1 MRFFIYLI
9 PILSRI
15 PLAFI
20 NFKNK
25 MIIIIIC
32 IFILG
37 NYTMYQKK
45 PLMLLFCPTFVSP
58 FVMGKTIETTN
69 KNILPEIVVYGD
81 NNKSLSSVKTL
92 SSDEISKTPTSNGNI
107 TDYLRSNPH
116 IRYENSDQNG
126 FQRGEIKPENIS
138 INGADPNQTAYFVDN
153 VNINNELTA
162 DSDIFDGSMQ
172 VVPGISHTQAYFFDA
187 TMLSK
192 VEVQDSNISASLG
205 GFMGGAVI
213 AKTKQYSGTDS
224 IKLKYRTTNS
234 SWAKMEAGDSVQK
247 ILKLVRPDDVGV
259 AELQPKYNKQTFNIL
274 AEKRLND
281 NLGMVFGYS
290 RRTSSIEQN
299 RLIGFDKNANN
310 KAQLDKQN
318 HQRLSDNLLLNF
330 NWTPQE
336 KERIE
341 FGLRYSNYKE
351 LKYFKENINNNVSDY
366 HQALGATLAWVHS
379 FNSGVWTNTLAYDRF
394 QDKRKSSS
402 NSVETTS
409 VSDENWESLYNFEK
423 GGYGNSQLIQDNLH
437 FSTEY
442 VMDPFYLAST
452 EHSISIGGI
461 YQATKY
467 QFYRPQDVHSK
478 VVQVILGANGSNPT
492 EMILLDSTTSKGRVK
507 TSYQNIAIYAEDLIK
522 WRKFE
527 FRPGIRIER
536 DDYLKNNNI
545 APRFV
550 ARYHPWDN
558 TGFTLGLNRYY
569 GRSFAS
575 LKLANGILKLNNDST
590 RQHQNFS
597 SLKTPYAD
605 ELSLSF
611 DQNMGN
617 LALKLGYIHRDNKN
631 RIILKRE
638 SIPGKRKTSY
648 INGRPF
654 GVDIYTFQ
662 LNNIEPWKLGK
673 TYWTTSLGFDWL
685 NTKRADGEEFDLNKL
700 VSLDGKLMTYREM
713 LRQVNSSTE
722 DWIARLGIDM
732 TIPDYDITWSN
743 KVYMKAPIRHYDP
756 INENNDDD
764 NAPPRYRSY
773 HYGRHTQWDSSI
785 RWQPTIRGKHSV
797 YMQVDILNVLNK
809 TRKNKVATISTSD
822 EYGVYTPGREFWLEV
837 GYQF

>member
-1 MRFFIYLI
+1 
-9 PILSRI
+9 
-15 PLAFI
+15 
-20 NFKNK
+20 
-25 MIIIIIC
+25 
-32 IFILG
+32 
-37 NYTMYQKK
+37 MYQKK
-45 PLMLLFCPTFVSP
+45 PLMLLLCSTFASP
-58 FVMGKTIETTN
+58 FIMGQTAETTNNQQPTTNNQQPTTNNQQPTTN

-153 VNINNELTA
+153 VNINNDLA
-162 DSDIFDGSMQ
+162 IDSSIFDGAMQ

-247 ILKLVRPDDVGV
+247 ILKQVRPDNSGT

-281 NLGMVFGYS
+281 NLGMVLGYS

-299 RLIGFDKNANN
+299 RLIGFDQNANN

-318 HQRLSDNLLLNF
+318 HQRLSDNILLNL

-351 LKYFKENINNNVSDY
+351 LKYFEENINNNVSDY
-366 HQALGATLAWVHS
+366 HQALGTTLAWVHS
-379 FNSGVWTNTLAYDRF
+379 FDSGVWTNTLAYDRF
-394 QDKRKSSS
+394 KDKRKSSS
-402 NSVETTS
+402 NNIETTS
-409 VSDENWESLYNFEK
+409 VSNEDYEPLYNFEK
-423 GGYGNSQLIQDNLH
+423 GGYGNSRLTQDNLH

-467 QFYRPQDVHSK
+467 QFYRPQDVHQK
-478 VVQVILGANGSNPT
+478 VTLIMLDKDGNPIETPLSN
-492 EMILLDSTTSKGRVK
+492 STTSKGRVK
-507 TSYQNIAIYAEDLIK
+507 TTYQNIAIYAEDLIK
-522 WRKFE
+522 WNKFE
-527 FRPGIRIER
+527 LRPGIRIER

-550 ARYHPWDN
+550 ARYHPWDE

-597 SLKTPYAD
+597 SLKSPYAD

-617 LALKLGYIHRDNKN
+617 FALKLGYIHRDNKN

-638 SIPGKRKTSY
+638 SIPGERKTSY

-713 LRQVNSSTE
+713 LRQVNSNTE

-743 KVYMKAPIRHYDP
+743 KVYMKAPIRRYDL
-756 INENNDDD
+756 INNDNDDD
-764 NAPPRYRSY
+764 TPRYRSY

-797 YMQVDILNVLNK
+797 YLQVDILNVLNK
-809 TRKNKVATISTSD
+809 TRKNKVTTISTSD

>member
-1 MRFFIYLI
+1 
-9 PILSRI
+9 
-15 PLAFI
+15 
-20 NFKNK
+20 
-25 MIIIIIC
+25 
-32 IFILG
+32 
-37 NYTMYQKK
+37 MYQKK
-45 PLMLLFCPTFVSP
+45 PLMLLFCSTFVSP

-153 VNINNELTA
+153 VNINNDLA
-162 DSDIFDGSMQ
+162 IDSSIFDGAMQ

-299 RLIGFDKNANN
+299 RLIGFDKDANN

-366 HQALGATLAWVHS
+366 HQALGSTLAWVHS

-409 VSDENWESLYNFEK
+409 VLNENYDSLYNFEK
-423 GGYGNSQLIQDNLH
+423 GGYGNSHLTQNNLH

-478 VVQVILGANGSNPT
+478 VVQVILGANGSKPT
-492 EMILLDSTTSKGRVK
+492 ELSDSTTSKGRVK

-527 FRPGIRIER
+527 LRPGIRIER

-558 TGFTLGLNRYY
+558 TGFTVGLNRYY

-597 SLKTPYAD
+597 SLKSPYAD

-617 LALKLGYIHRDNKN
+617 FALKLGYIHRDNKN
-631 RIILKRE
+631 RIMLKKERAK
-638 SIPGKRKTSY
+638 SFY
-648 INGRPF
+648 INGHNF

-685 NTKRADGEEFDLNKL
+685 NTKRADVSNEFNPNEP
-700 VSLDGKLMTYREM
+700 VYLDGKLMTRSQM
-713 LRQVNSSTE
+713 LQQVNSSTE

-732 TIPDYDITWSN
+732 TIPDYNITWSN
-743 KVYMKAPIRHYDP
+743 KVYMKAPIRSYELDG
-756 INENNDDD
+756 D
-764 NAPPRYRSY
+764 NGDGISRFRSY

-809 TRKNKVATISTSD
+809 TRKNKVTTISTSD

>member
-1 MRFFIYLI
+1 
-9 PILSRI
+9 
-15 PLAFI
+15 
-20 NFKNK
+20 
-25 MIIIIIC
+25 
-32 IFILG
+32 
-37 NYTMYQKK
+37 MYQKK
-45 PLMLLFCPTFVSP
+45 PLMLLFCSTFVSP
-58 FVMGKTIETTN
+58 FVMGKTVETTNNQQPTTNNQQPTTNNQQPTTN

-153 VNINNELTA
+153 VNINNDLA
-162 DSDIFDGSMQ
+162 IDNSIFDGAMQ

-247 ILKLVRPDDVGV
+247 ILKQVRPDDSGA

-281 NLGMVFGYS
+281 NLGMVLGYS

-299 RLIGFDKNANN
+299 RLIGFDKDASN

-351 LKYFKENINNNVSDY
+351 LKYFKENIGNNVSDY

-379 FNSGVWTNTLAYDRF
+379 FDSGVWTNTLAYDRF

-402 NSVETTS
+402 NNVETTS
-409 VSDENWESLYNFEK
+409 VSDEDYEPLYNFEK
-423 GGYGNSQLIQDNLH
+423 GGYGNSRLTQDNLH

-467 QFYRPQDVHSK
+467 QFYRPQDVHQK
-478 VVQVILGANGSNPT
+478 VTLIMLNKNGKPITETLLSN
-492 EMILLDSTTSKGRVK
+492 STTSKGRVK
-507 TSYQNIAIYAEDLIK
+507 TSYQNIGIYAEDLIK

-575 LKLANGILKLNNDST
+575 LKLANRILKINDDST

-597 SLKTPYAD
+597 SLKSPYAD

-611 DQNMGN
+611 DQNMSN

-638 SIPGKRKTSY
+638 TVNRMKKSSY

-685 NTKRADGEEFDLNKL
+685 NTKRADVSNEFDPNEL
-700 VSLDGKLMTYREM
+700 VYLDGKLMTRSQM
-713 LRQVNSSTE
+713 LQQVNSSTE

-743 KVYMKAPIRHYDP
+743 KVYMKAPIRSYEELDGD
-756 INENNDDD
+756 NNDDT
-764 NAPPRYRSY
+764 PRYRSY

-797 YMQVDILNVLNK
+797 YLQVDILNVLNK
-809 TRKNKVATISTSD
+809 TRKNKVTTISTSD

>member
-1 MRFFIYLI
+1 
-9 PILSRI
+9 
-15 PLAFI
+15 
-20 NFKNK
+20 
-25 MIIIIIC
+25 MIIILIC

-45 PLMLLFCPTFVSP
+45 PLMLLFCSIFVSP

-153 VNINNELTA
+153 VNINNDLA
-162 DSDIFDGSMQ
+162 IDNSIFDGAMQ

-299 RLIGFDKNANN
+299 RLIGFDKDANN

-409 VSDENWESLYNFEK
+409 VLDENYDPLYNFEK
-423 GGYGNSQLIQDNLH
+423 GGYGNSHLTQDNLH

-467 QFYRPQDVHSK
+467 QFYRPQDVHQK
-478 VVQVILGANGSNPT
+478 VTLIMLDKDGNPIETPLSN
-492 EMILLDSTTSKGRVK
+492 STTSKGRVK
-507 TSYQNIAIYAEDLIK
+507 TTYQNIAIYAEDLIK

-527 FRPGIRIER
+527 LRPGIRIER

-550 ARYHPWDN
+550 ARYRPWDD

-597 SLKTPYAD
+597 SLKSPYAD

-631 RIILKRE
+631 RIILKRGE
-638 SIPGKRKTSY
+638 IVGRIKKSSY

-713 LRQVNSSTE
+713 LRQVNSNTE

-732 TIPDYDITWSN
+732 TIPDYNITWSN
-743 KVYMKAPIRHYDP
+743 KVYMKAPIRRYDP

-797 YMQVDILNVLNK
+797 YLQVDILNVLNK
-809 TRKNKVATISTSD
+809 TRKNKVTTISTSD

>member
-1 MRFFIYLI
+1 
-9 PILSRI
+9 
-15 PLAFI
+15 
-20 NFKNK
+20 
-25 MIIIIIC
+25 
-32 IFILG
+32 
-37 NYTMYQKK
+37 MYQKK
-45 PLMLLFCPTFVSP
+45 PLMLLFCSTFVSP
-58 FVMGKTIETTN
+58 FIMGQTAETTTNNQQPTTN

-153 VNINNELTA
+153 VNINNDLA
-162 DSDIFDGSMQ
+162 IDSSIFDGAMQ

-247 ILKLVRPDDVGV
+247 ILKQVRPDDSGA

-341 FGLRYSNYKE
+341 LGLRYSNYKE
-351 LKYFKENINNNVSDY
+351 LKYFKENIGNNVSDY
-366 HQALGATLAWVHS
+366 HQALGSTLAWVHS
-379 FNSGVWTNTLAYDRF
+379 FDSGVWTNTLAYDRF
-394 QDKRKSSS
+394 KDKRKSSS
-402 NSVETTS
+402 NNVETTS
-409 VSDENWESLYNFEK
+409 VSNQDGEPLYNFEK
-423 GGYGNSQLIQDNLH
+423 GGYGNSRLTQDNLH

-478 VVQVILGANGSNPT
+478 IILSTLKNDGTIDPFSLS
-492 EMILLDSTTSKGRVK
+492 ESTTSKGRVK
-507 TSYQNIAIYAEDLIK
+507 TSYQNIGIYAEDLIK

-550 ARYHPWDN
+550 ARYHPWDD

-575 LKLANGILKLNNDST
+575 LKLANRILKINDDST

-597 SLKTPYAD
+597 SLKSPYAD

-631 RIILKRE
+631 RIILKRGE
-638 SIPGKRKTSY
+638 TVRGIKKSSY

-685 NTKRADGEEFDLNKL
+685 NTKRADVSNEFNPNEP
-700 VSLDGKLMTYREM
+700 VYLDGKLMTRSQM
-713 LRQVNSSTE
+713 LQQVNSNTE

-743 KVYMKAPIRHYDP
+743 KVYMKAPIRSYEELDSD
-756 INENNDDD
+756 NNNDDIS
-764 NAPPRYRSY
+764 RFRSY

-797 YMQVDILNVLNK
+797 YLQVDILNVLNK
-809 TRKNKVATISTSD
+809 TRKNKVTTISTND
-822 EYGVYTPGREFWLEV
+822 EYGVYTPGREFWLEI

>member
-1 MRFFIYLI
+1 
-9 PILSRI
+9 
-15 PLAFI
+15 
-20 NFKNK
+20 
-25 MIIIIIC
+25 
-32 IFILG
+32 
-37 NYTMYQKK
+37 MYQKK
-45 PLMLLFCPTFVSP
+45 PLMLLLCSTFASP
-58 FVMGKTIETTN
+58 FIMGQTAETTNNQQPTTNNQQPTTNNQQPTTNNQQPTTN

-153 VNINNELTA
+153 VNINNDLA
-162 DSDIFDGSMQ
+162 IDNSIFDGAMQ

-205 GFMGGAVI
+205 GVMGGAVI

-247 ILKLVRPDDVGV
+247 ILKQVRPDDSGA

-299 RLIGFDKNANN
+299 RLIGYKTATTE
-310 KAQLDKQN
+310 AQLDKQN

-341 FGLRYSNYKE
+341 LGLRYSNYKE
-351 LKYFKENINNNVSDY
+351 LKYFKENIGNNVSDY
-366 HQALGATLAWVHS
+366 HQALGTTLAWVHS
-379 FNSGVWTNTLAYDRF
+379 FDSGVWTNTLAYDRF
-394 QDKRKSSS
+394 KDKRKSSS
-402 NSVETTS
+402 NNVETTS
-409 VSDENWESLYNFEK
+409 VSDDDGELLYNFEK
-423 GGYGNSQLIQDNLH
+423 GGYGNSRLTQDNLH

-442 VMDPFYLAST
+442 VMEPFNLGST
-452 EHSISIGGI
+452 EHSISIGSI

-467 QFYRPQDVHSK
+467 QFYRPQDVHQK
-478 VVQVILGANGSNPT
+478 VTLIIGNLRT
-492 EMILLDSTTSKGRVK
+492 ETNSTTSKGRVK
-507 TSYQNIAIYAEDLIK
+507 TTYQNIVAYAEDLIK
-522 WRKFE
+522 WNKFE
-527 FRPGIRIER
+527 LRPGIRIER

-550 ARYHPWDN
+550 ARYHPWDD

-575 LKLANGILKLNNDST
+575 LKLANRILKINDDST

-631 RIILKRE
+631 RIILKRDTVN
-638 SIPGKRKTSY
+638 SMNKSSY

-713 LRQVNSSTE
+713 LRQVNSNTE

-743 KVYMKAPIRHYDP
+743 KVYMKAPIRSYEELDSD
-756 INENNDDD
+756 NNNDDIS
-764 NAPPRYRSY
+764 RFRSY

-797 YMQVDILNVLNK
+797 YLQVDILNVLNK
-809 TRKNKVATISTSD
+809 TRKNKVTTISTND
-822 EYGVYTPGREFWLEV
+822 EYGVYTPGREFWLEI

>member
-1 MRFFIYLI
+1 
-9 PILSRI
+9 
-15 PLAFI
+15 
-20 NFKNK
+20 
-25 MIIIIIC
+25 
-32 IFILG
+32 
-37 NYTMYQKK
+37 MYQKK
-45 PLMLLFCPTFVSP
+45 PLMLLFCSTFVSP
-58 FVMGKTIETTN
+58 FIMGQTVETTNNQQPTTN

-162 DSDIFDGSMQ
+162 DSDVFDGSMQ

-187 TMLSK
+187 SMLSK

-247 ILKLVRPDDVGV
+247 ILKQVRPDNSGTT
-259 AELQPKYNKQTFNIL
+259 ELQPKYNKQTFNIL

-318 HQRLSDNLLLNF
+318 HQRLSDNILLNL

-351 LKYFKENINNNVSDY
+351 IKYFRENIDNNVSDY
-366 HQALGATLAWVHS
+366 HQALGSTLAWVHS

-409 VSDENWESLYNFEK
+409 VSDEDYNSLYNFEK
-423 GGYGNSQLIQDNLH
+423 GGYGNSHLTQDNLH

-478 VVQVILGANGSNPT
+478 IILSTLKNDGTIDPLPLP
-492 EMILLDSTTSKGRVK
+492 ESTTSKGRVK

-536 DDYLKNNNI
+536 DDYLKNNNL

-550 ARYHPWDN
+550 ARYHPWDD

-575 LKLANGILKLNNDST
+575 LKLANGILKLNNDPT

-597 SLKTPYAD
+597 SLKSPYAD

-617 LALKLGYIHRDNKN
+617 FALKLGYIHRDNKN

-638 SIPGKRKTSY
+638 RIQDKRKTSY

-713 LRQVNSSTE
+713 LRQVNSNAE

-743 KVYMKAPIRHYDP
+743 KVYMKAPIRRYDL
-756 INENNDDD
+756 INSDNDDT
-764 NAPPRYRSY
+764 PRYRSY

-797 YMQVDILNVLNK
+797 YLQVDILNVLNK
-809 TRKNKVATISTSD
+809 TRKNKVTTISTSD

>member
-1 MRFFIYLI
+1 
-9 PILSRI
+9 
-15 PLAFI
+15 
-20 NFKNK
+20 
-25 MIIIIIC
+25 MIIILIC

-45 PLMLLFCPTFVSP
+45 PLMLLFCSTFVSP

-153 VNINNELTA
+153 VNINNDLA
-162 DSDIFDGSMQ
+162 IDSSIFDGAMQ

-299 RLIGFDKNANN
+299 RLIGFDKDANN

-366 HQALGATLAWVHS
+366 HQALGSTLAWVHS

-409 VSDENWESLYNFEK
+409 VLNEDYDSLYNFEK
-423 GGYGNSQLIQDNLH
+423 GGYGNSHLTQDNLH

-478 VVQVILGANGSNPT
+478 VVQVILGANGSKPT
-492 EMILLDSTTSKGRVK
+492 ELSDSTTSKGRVK

-527 FRPGIRIER
+527 LRPGIRIER

-558 TGFTLGLNRYY
+558 TGFTVGLNRYY

-597 SLKTPYAD
+597 SLKSPYAD

-617 LALKLGYIHRDNKN
+617 FALKLGYIHRDNKN
-631 RIILKRE
+631 RIMLKKERAK
-638 SIPGKRKTSY
+638 SFY
-648 INGRPF
+648 INGHNF

-685 NTKRADGEEFDLNKL
+685 NTKRADVSNEFNPNEP
-700 VSLDGKLMTYREM
+700 VYLDGKLMTRSQM
-713 LRQVNSSTE
+713 LQQVNSSTE

-732 TIPDYDITWSN
+732 TIPDYNITWSN
-743 KVYMKAPIRHYDP
+743 KVYMKAPIRSYEELDG
-756 INENNDDD
+756 D
-764 NAPPRYRSY
+764 NGDGISRFRSY

-809 TRKNKVATISTSD
+809 TRKNKVTTISIND

>member
-1 MRFFIYLI
+1 
-9 PILSRI
+9 
-15 PLAFI
+15 
-20 NFKNK
+20 
-25 MIIIIIC
+25 
-32 IFILG
+32 
-37 NYTMYQKK
+37 MYQKK
-45 PLMLLFCPTFVSP
+45 PLMLLFCSTFVSP

-153 VNINNELTA
+153 VNINNDLA
-162 DSDIFDGSMQ
+162 IDSSIFDGAMQ

-247 ILKLVRPDDVGV
+247 ILKQVRPDNSGT

-281 NLGMVFGYS
+281 NLGMVLGYS

-366 HQALGATLAWVHS
+366 HQALGSTLAWVHS

-409 VSDENWESLYNFEK
+409 VSDEDYEPLYNFEK

-478 VVQVILGANGSNPT
+478 IILSTLKSDGSMEEPPT
-492 EMILLDSTTSKGRVK
+492 STESTTSKGRVK

-522 WRKFE
+522 WNKFE
-527 FRPGIRIER
+527 LRPGIRIER

-597 SLKTPYAD
+597 SLKSPYAD

-638 SIPGKRKTSY
+638 SITGKRKTSY

-713 LRQVNSSTE
+713 LRQVNSNTE

-743 KVYMKAPIRHYDP
+743 KVYMKAPIRSYEELDSD
-756 INENNDDD
+756 NN
-764 NAPPRYRSY
+764 NGISRFRSY

-797 YMQVDILNVLNK
+797 YLQVDILNVLNK
-809 TRKNKVATISTSD
+809 TRKNKVTTISTSD

>member
-1 MRFFIYLI
+1 
-9 PILSRI
+9 
-15 PLAFI
+15 
-20 NFKNK
+20 
-25 MIIIIIC
+25 
-32 IFILG
+32 
-37 NYTMYQKK
+37 MYQKK
-45 PLMLLFCPTFVSP
+45 PLMLLFCSTFANP
-58 FVMGKTIETTN
+58 FVMGQTVETTNNQQPTTN

-153 VNINNELTA
+153 VNINNDLA
-162 DSDIFDGSMQ
+162 IDNSIFDGAMQ

-247 ILKLVRPDDVGV
+247 ILKQVRPDDSGA

-299 RLIGFDKNANN
+299 RLIGFDEKSNN

-318 HQRLSDNLLLNF
+318 HQRLSDNLLLNL

-341 FGLRYSNYKE
+341 LGLRYSNYKE
-351 LKYFKENINNNVSDY
+351 LKYFKENIGNNVSDY
-366 HQALGATLAWVHS
+366 HQALGTTLAWVHS
-379 FNSGVWTNTLAYDRF
+379 FDSGVWTNTLAYDRF
-394 QDKRKSSS
+394 KDKRKSSS
-402 NSVETTS
+402 NNVETTS
-409 VSDENWESLYNFEK
+409 VSDEDGELLYNFEK
-423 GGYGNSQLIQDNLH
+423 GGYGNSRLTQDNLH

-442 VMDPFYLAST
+442 VMEPFNLGST
-452 EHSISIGGI
+452 EHSISIGSI

-467 QFYRPQDVHSK
+467 QFYRPQDVHQK
-478 VVQVILGANGSNPT
+478 VTLIIGNLRT
-492 EMILLDSTTSKGRVK
+492 ETNSTTSKGRVK
-507 TSYQNIAIYAEDLIK
+507 TTYQNIVAYAEDLIK
-522 WRKFE
+522 WNKFE
-527 FRPGIRIER
+527 LRPGIRIER

-550 ARYHPWDN
+550 ARYHPWDD

-575 LKLANGILKLNNDST
+575 LKLANRILKINDDST

-631 RIILKRE
+631 RIILKRDTVN
-638 SIPGKRKTSY
+638 SMNKSSY

-713 LRQVNSSTE
+713 LRQVNSNTE

-743 KVYMKAPIRHYDP
+743 KVYMKAPIRSYEELDSD
-756 INENNDDD
+756 NNNDIS
-764 NAPPRYRSY
+764 RFRSY

-797 YMQVDILNVLNK
+797 YLQVDILNVLNK

>member
-1 MRFFIYLI
+1 
-9 PILSRI
+9 
-15 PLAFI
+15 
-20 NFKNK
+20 
-25 MIIIIIC
+25 
-32 IFILG
+32 
-37 NYTMYQKK
+37 K

-153 VNINNELTA
+153 VNINNDLA
-162 DSDIFDGSMQ
+162 IDSSIFDGAMQ

-299 RLIGFDKNANN
+299 RLIGFDKNAKN

-366 HQALGATLAWVHS
+366 HQALGSTLAWVHS

-409 VSDENWESLYNFEK
+409 VLDEENYDLLYNFEK
-423 GGYGNSQLIQDNLH
+423 GGYGNSHLTQDNLH

-478 VVQVILGANGSNPT
+478 VVQILGANGSNPT
-492 EMILLDSTTSKGRVK
+492 EMILSDSTTSKGRVK

-527 FRPGIRIER
+527 LRPGIRIER
-536 DDYLKNNNI
+536 DDYLKNNNL

-550 ARYHPWDN
+550 ARYRPWDN

-575 LKLANGILKLNNDST
+575 LKLANRILKINDDST

-631 RIILKRE
+631 RIMLKKE
-638 SIPGKRKTSY
+638 SAKSFY
-648 INGRPF
+648 INGHNF

-685 NTKRADGEEFDLNKL
+685 NTKRADVSNEFNPNDP
-700 VSLDGKLMTYREM
+700 VYLDGKLMTRSQM
-713 LRQVNSSTE
+713 LQQVNSSTE
-722 DWIARLGIDM
+722 DWITRLGIDM
-732 TIPDYDITWSN
+732 EMPDYNITWSN
-743 KVYMKAPIRHYDP
+743 KVYMKAPIRSYEELDSD
-756 INENNDDD
+756 NNDIS
-764 NAPPRYRSY
+764 RFRSY

-797 YMQVDILNVLNK
+797 YLQVDILNVLNK
-809 TRKNKVATISTSD
+809 TRKNKVTTISTSD

>member
-1 MRFFIYLI
+1 
-9 PILSRI
+9 
-15 PLAFI
+15 
-20 NFKNK
+20 
-25 MIIIIIC
+25 
-32 IFILG
+32 
-37 NYTMYQKK
+37 MYQKK
-45 PLMLLFCPTFVSP
+45 PLMLLFCSTFASP
-58 FVMGKTIETTN
+58 FIMGQTAETTNNQQPTTN

-153 VNINNELTA
+153 VNINNDLA
-162 DSDIFDGSMQ
+162 IDSSIFDGAMQ

-247 ILKLVRPDDVGV
+247 ILKQVRPDDSGA

-341 FGLRYSNYKE
+341 LGLRYSNYKE
-351 LKYFKENINNNVSDY
+351 LKYFKENIGNNVSDY
-366 HQALGATLAWVHS
+366 HQALGSTLAWVHS
-379 FNSGVWTNTLAYDRF
+379 FDSGVWTNTLAYDRF
-394 QDKRKSSS
+394 KDKRKSSS
-402 NSVETTS
+402 NNVETTS
-409 VSDENWESLYNFEK
+409 VSNQDGEPLYNFEK
-423 GGYGNSQLIQDNLH
+423 GGYGNSRLTQDNLH

-478 VVQVILGANGSNPT
+478 IILSTLKNYGTIDPFSLS
-492 EMILLDSTTSKGRVK
+492 ESTTSKGRVK
-507 TSYQNIAIYAEDLIK
+507 TSYQNIGIYAEDLIK

-550 ARYHPWDN
+550 ARYHPWDD

-575 LKLANGILKLNNDST
+575 LKLANRILKINDDST

-597 SLKTPYAD
+597 SLKSPYAD

-631 RIILKRE
+631 RIILKRGE
-638 SIPGKRKTSY
+638 TVRGIKKSSY

-685 NTKRADGEEFDLNKL
+685 NTKRADVSNEFNPNEP
-700 VSLDGKLMTYREM
+700 VYLDGKLMTRSQM
-713 LRQVNSSTE
+713 LQQVNSNTE

-743 KVYMKAPIRHYDP
+743 KVYMKAPIRSYEELDSD
-756 INENNDDD
+756 NNNDDIS
-764 NAPPRYRSY
+764 RFRSY

-797 YMQVDILNVLNK
+797 YLQVDILNVLNK
-809 TRKNKVATISTSD
+809 TRKNKVTTISTND
-822 EYGVYTPGREFWLEV
+822 EYGVYTPGREFWLEI

>member
-1 MRFFIYLI
+1 
-9 PILSRI
+9 
-15 PLAFI
+15 
-20 NFKNK
+20 
-25 MIIIIIC
+25 
-32 IFILG
+32 
-37 NYTMYQKK
+37 MYQKK
-45 PLMLLFCPTFVSP
+45 PLMLLLCSTFASP
-58 FVMGKTIETTN
+58 FIMGQTAETTNNQQPTTN

-153 VNINNELTA
+153 VNINNDLA
-162 DSDIFDGSMQ
+162 IDSSIFDGAMQ

-247 ILKLVRPDDVGV
+247 ILKQVRPDDSGA

-299 RLIGFDKNANN
+299 RLIGFDKDASN

-341 FGLRYSNYKE
+341 LGLRYSNYKE
-351 LKYFKENINNNVSDY
+351 LKYFKENIGNNVSDY
-366 HQALGATLAWVHS
+366 HQALGSTLAWVHS
-379 FNSGVWTNTLAYDRF
+379 FDSGVWTNTLAYDRF
-394 QDKRKSSS
+394 KDKRKSVSADVSS
-402 NSVETTS
+402 VSVELDNGLS
-409 VSDENWESLYNFEK
+409 YNYEE

-467 QFYRPQDVHSK
+467 QFYRPQDVHQK
-478 VVQVILGANGSNPT
+478 VTLIMPDGNGNSVTEIPLSN
-492 EMILLDSTTSKGRVK
+492 STTSKGRVK

-550 ARYHPWDN
+550 ARYRPWDN

-575 LKLANGILKLNNDST
+575 LKLANRILKINDDST

-631 RIILKRE
+631 RIILKRDTVN
-638 SIPGKRKTSY
+638 SMNKSSY

-685 NTKRADGEEFDLNKL
+685 NTKRADGEEFDLNKP
-700 VSLDGKLMTYREM
+700 VFLDGKLMTYREM
-713 LRQVNSSTE
+713 LRQVNSNTE

-743 KVYMKAPIRHYDP
+743 KVYMKAPIRRYDP
-756 INENNDDD
+756 INEDNYDDD
-764 NAPPRYRSY
+764 APPRYRSY

-809 TRKNKVATISTSD
+809 TRKNKVTTISIND

>member
-1 MRFFIYLI
+1 
-9 PILSRI
+9 
-15 PLAFI
+15 
-20 NFKNK
+20 
-25 MIIIIIC
+25 
-32 IFILG
+32 
-37 NYTMYQKK
+37 MYQKK
-45 PLMLLFCPTFVSP
+45 PLMLLFCSTFVSP

-153 VNINNELTA
+153 VNINNDLA
-162 DSDIFDGSMQ
+162 IDSSVFDGSMQ

-299 RLIGFDKNANN
+299 RLIGFDKDANN

-366 HQALGATLAWVHS
+366 HQALGSTLAWVHS

-409 VSDENWESLYNFEK
+409 VSDENDDPLYNFEK

-478 VVQVILGANGSNPT
+478 IILSTLQSDGTMESLNPI
-492 EMILLDSTTSKGRVK
+492 ESTTSKGRVK

-522 WRKFE
+522 WNKFE
-527 FRPGIRIER
+527 LRPGIRIER

-575 LKLANGILKLNNDST
+575 LKLANRILKINDDST

-597 SLKTPYAD
+597 SLKSPYAD

-631 RIILKRE
+631 RIMLKKE
-638 SIPGKRKTSY
+638 STKSFY
-648 INGRPF
+648 INGHNF

-685 NTKRADGEEFDLNKL
+685 NTKRADVSNEFDPNEL
-700 VSLDGKLMTYREM
+700 VYLDGKLMTRSQM
-713 LRQVNSSTE
+713 LQQVNSSTE

-743 KVYMKAPIRHYDP
+743 KVYMKAPIRSYEELDGD
-756 INENNDDD
+756 NNDDT
-764 NAPPRYRSY
+764 PRYRSY

-797 YMQVDILNVLNK
+797 YLQVDILNVLNK
-809 TRKNKVATISTSD
+809 TRKNKVTTISTSD

>member
-1 MRFFIYLI
+1 
-9 PILSRI
+9 
-15 PLAFI
+15 
-20 NFKNK
+20 
-25 MIIIIIC
+25 
-32 IFILG
+32 
-37 NYTMYQKK
+37 MYQKK
-45 PLMLLFCPTFVSP
+45 PLMLLFCSTFASP
-58 FVMGKTIETTN
+58 FIMGKTVETTNNQQPTTN

-153 VNINNELTA
+153 VNINNDLA
-162 DSDIFDGSMQ
+162 IDSSIFDGAMQ

-247 ILKLVRPDDVGV
+247 ILKQVRPDDSGA

-281 NLGMVFGYS
+281 NLGMVLGYS

-299 RLIGFDKNANN
+299 RLIGFDKDASN

-366 HQALGATLAWVHS
+366 HQALGSTLAWVHS

-409 VSDENWESLYNFEK
+409 VLDENYDPLYNFEK

-442 VMDPFYLAST
+442 VMDPFNLGST
-452 EHSISIGGI
+452 EHSISIGSI

-467 QFYRPQDVHSK
+467 QFYRPQDVHQK
-478 VVQVILGANGSNPT
+478 VTLIMLDKNGNLITKTPLSN
-492 EMILLDSTTSKGRVK
+492 STTSKGRVK
-507 TSYQNIAIYAEDLIK
+507 TTYQNIVAYAEDLIK
-522 WRKFE
+522 WNKFE
-527 FRPGIRIER
+527 LRPGIRIER

-550 ARYHPWDN
+550 ARYHPWDD

-575 LKLANGILKLNNDST
+575 LKLANRILKINDDST

-611 DQNMGN
+611 DQNIGN

-631 RIILKRE
+631 RIMLKKE
-638 SIPGKRKTSY
+638 ATKSFY

-685 NTKRADGEEFDLNKL
+685 NTKRADVSNEFDPNKL
-700 VSLDGKLMTYREM
+700 VYLDGKLMTRSQM
-713 LRQVNSSTE
+713 LQQVNSSKE

-743 KVYMKAPIRHYDP
+743 KVYMKAPIRSYEELDSD
-756 INENNDDD
+756 NNGIS
-764 NAPPRYRSY
+764 RFRSY

-797 YMQVDILNVLNK
+797 YLQVDILNVLNK
-809 TRKNKVATISTSD
+809 TRKNKVTTISTSD

>member
-1 MRFFIYLI
+1 MYLI

-25 MIIIIIC
+25 MIIIL

-37 NYTMYQKK
+37 NYTMYRKK

-153 VNINNELTA
+153 VNINNDLA
-162 DSDIFDGSMQ
+162 IDSSIFDGAMQ

-366 HQALGATLAWVHS
+366 HQALGSTLAWVHS

-409 VSDENWESLYNFEK
+409 VSDEDYEPLYNFEK

-437 FSTEY
+437 LSTEY

-478 VVQVILGANGSNPT
+478 VVQVILDANGSGSDPT
-492 EMILLDSTTSKGRVK
+492 ELSDSTTSKGRVK

-536 DDYLKNNNI
+536 DDYLKNNNL

-597 SLKTPYAD
+597 SLKSPYAN

-638 SIPGKRKTSY
+638 STRGKRKTSY

-685 NTKRADGEEFDLNKL
+685 NTKRADVSNEFNPNEP
-700 VSLDGKLMTYREM
+700 VYLDGKLMTRSQM
-713 LRQVNSSTE
+713 LQQVNSSTE

-732 TIPDYDITWSN
+732 TIPDYNITWSN
-743 KVYMKAPIRHYDP
+743 KVYMKAPIRRYDL
-756 INENNDDD
+756 INSDDD
-764 NAPPRYRSY
+764 DTPRYRSY

-809 TRKNKVATISTSD
+809 TRKNKVTTISTSD

>member
-1 MRFFIYLI
+1 
-9 PILSRI
+9 
-15 PLAFI
+15 
-20 NFKNK
+20 
-25 MIIIIIC
+25 
-32 IFILG
+32 
-37 NYTMYQKK
+37 MYQKK
-45 PLMLLFCPTFVSP
+45 PLMLLFCTTFVSP
-58 FVMGKTIETTN
+58 FVMGKTVETTNNQQPTTNNQQPTTN

-162 DSDIFDGSMQ
+162 DSDVFDGSMQ

-187 TMLSK
+187 SMLSK

-247 ILKLVRPDDVGV
+247 ILKQVRPDNSGT

-281 NLGMVFGYS
+281 NLGMVLGYS

-299 RLIGFDKNANN
+299 RLIGFDQNANN

-318 HQRLSDNLLLNF
+318 HQRLSDNILLNL

-351 LKYFKENINNNVSDY
+351 LKYFEENINNNVSDY
-366 HQALGATLAWVHS
+366 HQALGTTLAWVHS
-379 FNSGVWTNTLAYDRF
+379 FDSGVWTNTLAYDRF
-394 QDKRKSSS
+394 KDKRKSSS
-402 NSVETTS
+402 NNIETTS
-409 VSDENWESLYNFEK
+409 VSNEDYEPLYNFEK
-423 GGYGNSQLIQDNLH
+423 GGYGNSRLTQDNLH

-452 EHSISIGGI
+452 EHSVSIGGI

-467 QFYRPQDVHSK
+467 QFYRPQNVHSK
-478 VVQVILGANGSNPT
+478 IILSTLQNDGTMDS
-492 EMILLDSTTSKGRVK
+492 LDPIESTTSKGRVK

-527 FRPGIRIER
+527 LRPGIRIER
-536 DDYLKNNNI
+536 DDYLKNNNL

-550 ARYHPWDN
+550 ARYRPWDN

-575 LKLANGILKLNNDST
+575 LKLANGILKLNNDQT

-597 SLKTPYAD
+597 SLKSPYAD

-638 SIPGKRKTSY
+638 TVREIKKSSY

-685 NTKRADGEEFDLNKL
+685 NTKRADDEEFDLNKL

-713 LRQVNSSTE
+713 LRQVNSNTE

-743 KVYMKAPIRHYDP
+743 KVYMKAPIRRYDL
-756 INENNDDD
+756 IDSNNDDD
-764 NAPPRYRSY
+764 TPRYRSY

>member
-1 MRFFIYLI
+1 
-9 PILSRI
+9 
-15 PLAFI
+15 
-20 NFKNK
+20 
-25 MIIIIIC
+25 
-32 IFILG
+32 
-37 NYTMYQKK
+37 MYQKK
-45 PLMLLFCPTFVSP
+45 PLMLLFCSTFASP
-58 FVMGKTIETTN
+58 FIMGQTAETTNNQQPTTN

-153 VNINNELTA
+153 VNINNDLA
-162 DSDIFDGSMQ
+162 IDSSIFDGAMQ

-247 ILKLVRPDDVGV
+247 ILKQVRPDDSGA

-341 FGLRYSNYKE
+341 LGLRYSNYKE
-351 LKYFKENINNNVSDY
+351 LKYFKENIGNNVSDY
-366 HQALGATLAWVHS
+366 HQALGSTLAWVHS
-379 FNSGVWTNTLAYDRF
+379 FDSGVWTNTLAYDRF
-394 QDKRKSSS
+394 KDKRKSSS
-402 NSVETTS
+402 NNVETTS
-409 VSDENWESLYNFEK
+409 VSNQDGEPLYNFEK
-423 GGYGNSQLIQDNLH
+423 GGYGNSRLTQDNLH

-478 VVQVILGANGSNPT
+478 IILSTLKNDGTIDPFSLS
-492 EMILLDSTTSKGRVK
+492 ESTTSKGRVK
-507 TSYQNIAIYAEDLIK
+507 TSYQNIGIYAEDLIK

-550 ARYHPWDN
+550 ARYHPWDD

-575 LKLANGILKLNNDST
+575 LKLANRILKINDDST

-597 SLKTPYAD
+597 SLKSPYAD

-631 RIILKRE
+631 RIILKRGE
-638 SIPGKRKTSY
+638 TVRGIKKSSY

-685 NTKRADGEEFDLNKL
+685 NTKRADVSNEFNPNEP
-700 VSLDGKLMTYREM
+700 VYLDGKLMTRSQM
-713 LRQVNSSTE
+713 LQQVNSNTE

-732 TIPDYDITWSN
+732 TIPDYGITWSN
-743 KVYMKAPIRHYDP
+743 KVYMKAPIRSYEELDSD
-756 INENNDDD
+756 NNNDDIS
-764 NAPPRYRSY
+764 RFRSY

-797 YMQVDILNVLNK
+797 YLQVDILNVLNK
-809 TRKNKVATISTSD
+809 TRKNKVTTISTND
-822 EYGVYTPGREFWLEV
+822 EYGVYTPGREFWLEI

>member
-1 MRFFIYLI
+1 
-9 PILSRI
+9 
-15 PLAFI
+15 
-20 NFKNK
+20 N
-25 MIIIIIC
+25 
-32 IFILG
+32 
-37 NYTMYQKK
+37 QQ
-45 PLMLLFCPTFVSP
+45 PTTNNQQP
-58 FVMGKTIETTN
+58 TTN

-153 VNINNELTA
+153 VNINNDLA
-162 DSDIFDGSMQ
+162 IDSSIFDGAMQ

-247 ILKLVRPDDVGV
+247 ILKQVRPDDSGA

-281 NLGMVFGYS
+281 NLGMVLGYS

-299 RLIGFDKNANN
+299 RLIGFDKDASN

-351 LKYFKENINNNVSDY
+351 LKYFKENIGNNVSDY

-379 FNSGVWTNTLAYDRF
+379 FDSGVWTNTLAYDRF

-402 NSVETTS
+402 NNVETTS
-409 VSDENWESLYNFEK
+409 VSNEDYEQLYNFEK
-423 GGYGNSQLIQDNLH
+423 GGYGNSRLTQDNLH

-442 VMDPFYLAST
+442 VMDPFYLAFT
-452 EHSISIGGI
+452 EHSISIGSI

-478 VVQVILGANGSNPT
+478 VVQVILGANGNNPKKT
-492 EMILLDSTTSKGRVK
+492 ILLESTTSKGRVK
-507 TSYQNIAIYAEDLIK
+507 TTYQNIVAYAEDLIK
-522 WRKFE
+522 WNKFE
-527 FRPGIRIER
+527 LRPGIRIER

-550 ARYHPWDN
+550 ARYRPWDD

-590 RQHQNFS
+590 RKHQNFS
-597 SLKTPYAD
+597 SLKSPYAD

-638 SIPGKRKTSY
+638 SIVSKRKTSY

-685 NTKRADGEEFDLNKL
+685 NTKRADVSNEFNPNEP
-700 VSLDGKLMTYREM
+700 VYLDGKLMTRSQM
-713 LRQVNSSTE
+713 LQQVNSSTE
-722 DWIARLGIDM
+722 DWIARLSIDM

-743 KVYMKAPIRHYDP
+743 KVYMKAPIRSYEELD
-756 INENNDDD
+756 NDNDDGIS
-764 NAPPRYRSY
+764 RFRSY

-797 YMQVDILNVLNK
+797 YLQVDILNVLNK
-809 TRKNKVATISTSD
+809 TRKNKVTHAISPSD

>member
-1 MRFFIYLI
+1 
-9 PILSRI
+9 
-15 PLAFI
+15 
-20 NFKNK
+20 
-25 MIIIIIC
+25 
-32 IFILG
+32 
-37 NYTMYQKK
+37 MYQKK
-45 PLMLLFCPTFVSP
+45 PLMLLFCSTFVSP
-58 FVMGKTIETTN
+58 FIMGQTVETTNNQQPTTN

-247 ILKLVRPDDVGV
+247 ILKQVRPDNSGT

-318 HQRLSDNLLLNF
+318 HQRLSDNLLLNL

-341 FGLRYSNYKE
+341 LGLRYSNYKE
-351 LKYFKENINNNVSDY
+351 LKYFRENIGNNVSDY

-379 FNSGVWTNTLAYDRF
+379 FNSGVWTNTLAYDHF
-394 QDKRKSSS
+394 KDKRKSSS
-402 NSVETTS
+402 NNVETTS
-409 VSDENWESLYNFEK
+409 VLDEYYDPLYNFEK
-423 GGYGNSQLIQDNLH
+423 GGYGNSRLTQDNLH

-478 VVQVILGANGSNPT
+478 IILST
-492 EMILLDSTTSKGRVK
+492 LQSDRTMHILNQRESTTSKGRVK

-550 ARYHPWDN
+550 ARYRPWDN

-597 SLKTPYAD
+597 SLKSPYAD

-638 SIPGKRKTSY
+638 TVRRGIKKSSY

-713 LRQVNSSTE
+713 LRQVNSNTE

-743 KVYMKAPIRHYDP
+743 KVYMKAPIRRYDP
-756 INENNDDD
+756 INEDNYDDD
-764 NAPPRYRSY
+764 APPRYRSY

-809 TRKNKVATISTSD
+809 TRKNKVTTISIND

>member
-1 MRFFIYLI
+1 
-9 PILSRI
+9 
-15 PLAFI
+15 
-20 NFKNK
+20 
-25 MIIIIIC
+25 
-32 IFILG
+32 
-37 NYTMYQKK
+37 MYQKK
-45 PLMLLFCPTFVSP
+45 PLMLLFCSTFVSP
-58 FVMGKTIETTN
+58 FIMGQTVETTNNQQPTTN

-234 SWAKMEAGDSVQK
+234 SWARMEAGDSVQK
-247 ILKLVRPDDVGV
+247 ILKQVRPDNSGT

-310 KAQLDKQN
+310 KVQLDKQN

-341 FGLRYSNYKE
+341 LGLRYSNYKE
-351 LKYFKENINNNVSDY
+351 LKYFKENIGNNVSDY
-366 HQALGATLAWVHS
+366 HQALGSTLAWVHS
-379 FNSGVWTNTLAYDRF
+379 FDSGVWTNTLAYDRF
-394 QDKRKSSS
+394 KDKRKSSS
-402 NSVETTS
+402 NNVETTS
-409 VSDENWESLYNFEK
+409 VLDEYYEPLYNFEK
-423 GGYGNSQLIQDNLH
+423 GGYGNSRLTQDNLH

-478 VVQVILGANGSNPT
+478 IILSTLQSNGNMNSSAPI
-492 EMILLDSTTSKGRVK
+492 ESTTSKGRVK

-575 LKLANGILKLNNDST
+575 LKLANGILKLNNDQT

-597 SLKTPYAD
+597 SLKSPYAD

-638 SIPGKRKTSY
+638 PVKRIKKSSY

-673 TYWTTSLGFDWL
+673 TYWTMSLGFDWL
-685 NTKRADGEEFDLNKL
+685 NTKRADGEEFDLNKP
-700 VSLDGKLMTYREM
+700 VFLDGKLMTYREM
-713 LRQVNSSTE
+713 LRQVNSNTE

-743 KVYMKAPIRHYDP
+743 KVYMKAPIRRYDP
-756 INENNDDD
+756 INEDNYDDD
-764 NAPPRYRSY
+764 APPRYRSY

-785 RWQPTIRGKHSV
+785 RWQPTIRGKHNV

-809 TRKNKVATISTSD
+809 TRKNKVTTISIND

>member
-1 MRFFIYLI
+1 M
-9 PILSRI
+9 
-15 PLAFI
+15 
-20 NFKNK
+20 
-25 MIIIIIC
+25 
-32 IFILG
+32 
-37 NYTMYQKK
+37 
-45 PLMLLFCPTFVSP
+45 
-58 FVMGKTIETTN
+58 
-69 KNILPEIVVYGD
+69 PEIVVYGD

-153 VNINNELTA
+153 VNINNDLA
-162 DSDIFDGSMQ
+162 IDSSIFDGAMQ

-247 ILKLVRPDDVGV
+247 ILKQVRPDDSGA

-281 NLGMVFGYS
+281 NLGMVLGYS

-299 RLIGFDKNANN
+299 RLIGFDKDASN

-351 LKYFKENINNNVSDY
+351 LKYFKENIGNNVSDY

-379 FNSGVWTNTLAYDRF
+379 FDSGVWTNTLAYDRF

-402 NSVETTS
+402 NNVETTS
-409 VSDENWESLYNFEK
+409 VSNEDYEQLYNFEK
-423 GGYGNSQLIQDNLH
+423 GGYGNSRLTQDNLH

-452 EHSISIGGI
+452 EHSISIGSI

-478 VVQVILGANGSNPT
+478 VVQVILGANGNNPKKNDIVG
-492 EMILLDSTTSKGRVK
+492 EH
-507 TSYQNIAIYAEDLIK
+507 NIK
-522 WRKFE
+522 
-527 FRPGIRIER
+527 
-536 DDYLKNNNI
+536 
-545 APRFV
+545 
-550 ARYHPWDN
+550 
-558 TGFTLGLNRYY
+558 
-569 GRSFAS
+569 RSC
-575 LKLANGILKLNNDST
+575 
-590 RQHQNFS
+590 
-597 SLKTPYAD
+597 
-605 ELSLSF
+605 
-611 DQNMGN
+611 
-617 LALKLGYIHRDNKN
+617 
-631 RIILKRE
+631 
-638 SIPGKRKTSY
+638 
-648 INGRPF
+648 
-654 GVDIYTFQ
+654 
-662 LNNIEPWKLGK
+662 
-673 TYWTTSLGFDWL
+673 
-685 NTKRADGEEFDLNKL
+685 
-700 VSLDGKLMTYREM
+700 
-713 LRQVNSSTE
+713 
-722 DWIARLGIDM
+722 
-732 TIPDYDITWSN
+732 
-743 KVYMKAPIRHYDP
+743 
-756 INENNDDD
+756 
-764 NAPPRYRSY
+764 
-773 HYGRHTQWDSSI
+773 
-785 RWQPTIRGKHSV
+785 
-797 YMQVDILNVLNK
+797 
-809 TRKNKVATISTSD
+809 
-822 EYGVYTPGREFWLEV
+822 
-837 GYQF
+837 

>member
-1 MRFFIYLI
+1 
-9 PILSRI
+9 
-15 PLAFI
+15 
-20 NFKNK
+20 
-25 MIIIIIC
+25 
-32 IFILG
+32 
-37 NYTMYQKK
+37 MYQKK
-45 PLMLLFCPTFVSP
+45 PLMLLFCSTFVSP
-58 FVMGKTIETTN
+58 FIMGKTVETTNQQPTTN

-247 ILKLVRPDDVGV
+247 ILKQVRPDNSGT

-281 NLGMVFGYS
+281 NLGMVLGYS

-299 RLIGFDKNANN
+299 RLIGFDEKSNN

-341 FGLRYSNYKE
+341 LSLRYSNYKE
-351 LKYFKENINNNVSDY
+351 LKYFKENIGNNVSDY

-379 FNSGVWTNTLAYDRF
+379 FDSGVWTNTLAYDRF
-394 QDKRKSSS
+394 KDKRKSSS
-402 NSVETTS
+402 NNVETTS
-409 VSDENWESLYNFEK
+409 VLDKDYNFEK
-423 GGYGNSQLIQDNLH
+423 GGYGNSRLTQDNLH

-452 EHSISIGGI
+452 EHSISIGSI

-467 QFYRPQDVHSK
+467 QFYRPQDVHQK
-478 VVQVILGANGSNPT
+478 VTLIIGDYKKETN
-492 EMILLDSTTSKGRVK
+492 STTSKGRVK

-550 ARYHPWDN
+550 ARYHPWDD

-597 SLKTPYAD
+597 SLKSPYAD

-638 SIPGKRKTSY
+638 TVNRMKKSSY

-685 NTKRADGEEFDLNKL
+685 NTKRADVSNEFDPNEL
-700 VSLDGKLMTYREM
+700 VYLDGKLMTRSQM
-713 LRQVNSSTE
+713 LQQVNSSTE

-743 KVYMKAPIRHYDP
+743 KVYMKAPIRSYEELDG
-756 INENNDDD
+756 D
-764 NAPPRYRSY
+764 NGDGISRFRSY

-797 YMQVDILNVLNK
+797 YLQVDILNVLNK
-809 TRKNKVATISTSD
+809 TRKNKVTTISISD

>member
-1 MRFFIYLI
+1 
-9 PILSRI
+9 
-15 PLAFI
+15 
-20 NFKNK
+20 
-25 MIIIIIC
+25 
-32 IFILG
+32 
-37 NYTMYQKK
+37 MYQKK
-45 PLMLLFCPTFVSP
+45 PLMLLFCSTFVSP

-153 VNINNELTA
+153 VNINNDLA
-162 DSDIFDGSMQ
+162 IDSSVFDGAMQ

-281 NLGMVFGYS
+281 NLGVVFGYS

-299 RLIGFDKNANN
+299 RLIGFDKNADN

-409 VSDENWESLYNFEK
+409 VLDEYYEPLYNFEK

-478 VVQVILGANGSNPT
+478 IILSTLKSDGSMEEPPSST
-492 EMILLDSTTSKGRVK
+492 ESTTSKGRVK
-507 TSYQNIAIYAEDLIK
+507 TTYQNIAIYAEDLIK

-527 FRPGIRIER
+527 LRPGIRIER

-550 ARYHPWDN
+550 ARYHPWDE

-575 LKLANGILKLNNDST
+575 LKLANRILKINDDST

-631 RIILKRE
+631 RIMLKKERAK
-638 SIPGKRKTSY
+638 SFY
-648 INGRPF
+648 INGHNF

-685 NTKRADGEEFDLNKL
+685 NTKRADVSNEFNPNEP
-700 VSLDGKLMTYREM
+700 VYLDGKLMTRSQM
-713 LRQVNSSTE
+713 LQQVNSSTE

-732 TIPDYDITWSN
+732 EIPDYNITWSN
-743 KVYMKAPIRHYDP
+743 KVYMKAPIRSYEELDSD
-756 INENNDDD
+756 NN
-764 NAPPRYRSY
+764 NGISRFRSY

-809 TRKNKVATISTSD
+809 TRKNKVTTISTSD

>member
-1 MRFFIYLI
+1 
-9 PILSRI
+9 
-15 PLAFI
+15 
-20 NFKNK
+20 
-25 MIIIIIC
+25 
-32 IFILG
+32 
-37 NYTMYQKK
+37 MYQKK

-153 VNINNELTA
+153 VNINNDLA
-162 DSDIFDGSMQ
+162 IDSSIFDGAMQ

-224 IKLKYRTTNS
+224 IKLKYRTTRS

-409 VSDENWESLYNFEK
+409 VSDEDYNSLYNFEK
-423 GGYGNSQLIQDNLH
+423 GGYGNSHLTQDNLH

-452 EHSISIGGI
+452 EHSISVGGI

-478 VVQVILGANGSNPT
+478 IILSTLKSDGSMEEPPIST
-492 EMILLDSTTSKGRVK
+492 ESTTSKGRVK

-527 FRPGIRIER
+527 LRPGIRIER

-550 ARYHPWDN
+550 ARYHPWDE

-575 LKLANGILKLNNDST
+575 LKLANGILKLNNNST

-597 SLKTPYAD
+597 SLKSPYAD

-638 SIPGKRKTSY
+638 SITGKRKTSY

-732 TIPDYDITWSN
+732 TMPDYNITWSN
-743 KVYMKAPIRHYDP
+743 KVYMKAPIRSYEELDSD
-756 INENNDDD
+756 NNGIS
-764 NAPPRYRSY
+764 RFRSY

-797 YMQVDILNVLNK
+797 YLQVDILNVLNK
-809 TRKNKVATISTSD
+809 TRKNKVTTISTSD

>member
-1 MRFFIYLI
+1 
-9 PILSRI
+9 
-15 PLAFI
+15 
-20 NFKNK
+20 
-25 MIIIIIC
+25 
-32 IFILG
+32 
-37 NYTMYQKK
+37 MYQKK
-45 PLMLLFCPTFVSP
+45 PLMLLFCSTFASP
-58 FVMGKTIETTN
+58 FIMGQTAETTNNQQPTTN

-153 VNINNELTA
+153 VNINNDLA
-162 DSDIFDGSMQ
+162 IDNSIFDGAMQ

-247 ILKLVRPDDVGV
+247 ILKQVRPDDSGA

-299 RLIGFDKNANN
+299 RLIGFDEKSNN

-341 FGLRYSNYKE
+341 LGLRYSNYKE
-351 LKYFKENINNNVSDY
+351 LKYFKENIGNNVSDY
-366 HQALGATLAWVHS
+366 HQALGTTLAWVHS
-379 FNSGVWTNTLAYDRF
+379 FDSGVWTNTLAYDRF
-394 QDKRKSSS
+394 KDKRKSSS

-409 VSDENWESLYNFEK
+409 VSDENDEPLYNFEK
-423 GGYGNSQLIQDNLH
+423 GGYGNSRLTQDNLH

-452 EHSISIGGI
+452 EHSISIGSI

-478 VVQVILGANGSNPT
+478 VVQVILGANGNNPKKT
-492 EMILLDSTTSKGRVK
+492 ILLESTTSKGRVK
-507 TSYQNIAIYAEDLIK
+507 TTYQNIVAYAEDLIK
-522 WRKFE
+522 WNKFE
-527 FRPGIRIER
+527 LRPGIRIER

-550 ARYHPWDN
+550 ARYHPWDD

-575 LKLANGILKLNNDST
+575 LKLANRILKINDDST

-631 RIILKRE
+631 RIILKRGE
-638 SIPGKRKTSY
+638 TVRGIKKSSY

-685 NTKRADGEEFDLNKL
+685 NTKRADVSNEFDPNEL
-700 VSLDGKLMTYREM
+700 VYLDGKLMTRSQM
-713 LRQVNSSTE
+713 LQQVNSSTE

-743 KVYMKAPIRHYDP
+743 KVYMKAPIRRYDL
-756 INENNDDD
+756 INSDNDDD
-764 NAPPRYRSY
+764 DAPPRYRSY

-797 YMQVDILNVLNK
+797 YLQVDILNVLNK
-809 TRKNKVATISTSD
+809 TRKNKVTTISISD

>member
-1 MRFFIYLI
+1 
-9 PILSRI
+9 
-15 PLAFI
+15 
-20 NFKNK
+20 
-25 MIIIIIC
+25 
-32 IFILG
+32 
-37 NYTMYQKK
+37 
-45 PLMLLFCPTFVSP
+45 
-58 FVMGKTIETTN
+58 MGKTIETTN

-153 VNINNELTA
+153 VNINNDLA
-162 DSDIFDGSMQ
+162 IDSSIFDGAMQ

-366 HQALGATLAWVHS
+366 HQALGSTLAWVHS

-409 VSDENWESLYNFEK
+409 VSDENYEPLYNFEK
-423 GGYGNSQLIQDNLH
+423 GGYGNSHLTQDNLH

-478 VVQVILGANGSNPT
+478 VVQVILDANGSGSDPT
-492 EMILLDSTTSKGRVK
+492 ELPDSTTSKGRVK

-527 FRPGIRIER
+527 LRPGIRIER

-597 SLKTPYAD
+597 SLKSPYAD

-638 SIPGKRKTSY
+638 SITGKRKTSY

-700 VSLDGKLMTYREM
+700 VSLGGKLMTYREM
-713 LRQVNSSTE
+713 LRQVNSNTE

-743 KVYMKAPIRHYDP
+743 KVYMKAPIRRYDL
-756 INENNDDD
+756 INSDNDDD
-764 NAPPRYRSY
+764 TPRYRSY

-809 TRKNKVATISTSD
+809 TRKNKVTTISTSD

>member
-1 MRFFIYLI
+1 
-9 PILSRI
+9 
-15 PLAFI
+15 
-20 NFKNK
+20 
-25 MIIIIIC
+25 
-32 IFILG
+32 
-37 NYTMYQKK
+37 MYQKK

-153 VNINNELTA
+153 VNINNDLA
-162 DSDIFDGSMQ
+162 IDSSIFDGAMQ

-224 IKLKYRTTNS
+224 IKLKYRTTRS

-299 RLIGFDKNANN
+299 CLIGFDKNANN

-409 VSDENWESLYNFEK
+409 VSDEDYNSLYNFEK
-423 GGYGNSQLIQDNLH
+423 GGYGNSHLTQDNLH

-452 EHSISIGGI
+452 EHSISVGGI

-478 VVQVILGANGSNPT
+478 IILSTLKSDGSMEEPPIST
-492 EMILLDSTTSKGRVK
+492 ESTTSKGRVK

-527 FRPGIRIER
+527 LRPGIRIER

-550 ARYHPWDN
+550 ARYHPWDE

-575 LKLANGILKLNNDST
+575 LKLANGILKLNNNST

-597 SLKTPYAD
+597 SLKSPYAD

-638 SIPGKRKTSY
+638 SITGKRKTSY

-732 TIPDYDITWSN
+732 TMPDYNITWSN
-743 KVYMKAPIRHYDP
+743 KVYMKAPIRSYEELDSD
-756 INENNDDD
+756 NN
-764 NAPPRYRSY
+764 NGISRFRSY

-797 YMQVDILNVLNK
+797 YLQVDILNVLNK
-809 TRKNKVATISTSD
+809 TRKNKVTTISTSD

>member
-1 MRFFIYLI
+1 
-9 PILSRI
+9 
-15 PLAFI
+15 
-20 NFKNK
+20 
-25 MIIIIIC
+25 
-32 IFILG
+32 
-37 NYTMYQKK
+37 MYQKK
-45 PLMLLFCPTFVSP
+45 PLMLLFCSTFVSP
-58 FVMGKTIETTN
+58 FVMGKTVETTNNQQPTTNNQQPTTNNQQPTTN

-153 VNINNELTA
+153 VNINNDLA
-162 DSDIFDGSMQ
+162 IDNSIFDGAMQ

-247 ILKLVRPDDVGV
+247 ILKQVRPDDSGA

-299 RLIGFDKNANN
+299 RLIGFDKDASN

-341 FGLRYSNYKE
+341 LGLRYSNYKE
-351 LKYFKENINNNVSDY
+351 LKYFRENIGNNVSDY

-379 FNSGVWTNTLAYDRF
+379 FDSGVWTNTLAYDRF
-394 QDKRKSSS
+394 KDKRKSVSADVSS
-402 NSVETTS
+402 VSVELDNDLS
-409 VSDENWESLYNFEK
+409 YNYEK

-467 QFYRPQDVHSK
+467 QFYRPQDVRSK
-478 VVQVILGANGSNPT
+478 VVQVILGANGNNLT
-492 EMILLDSTTSKGRVK
+492 EMILLESTTSKGRVK

-550 ARYHPWDN
+550 ARYRPWDN

-638 SIPGKRKTSY
+638 TGRIKKSSY

-685 NTKRADGEEFDLNKL
+685 NTKRADGEEFDLNKP
-700 VSLDGKLMTYREM
+700 VFLDGKLMTYREM
-713 LRQVNSSTE
+713 LRQVNSNTE

-743 KVYMKAPIRHYDP
+743 KVYMKAPIRSYEELDSD
-756 INENNDDD
+756 NNNDDIS
-764 NAPPRYRSY
+764 RFRSY

-797 YMQVDILNVLNK
+797 YLQVDILNVLNK
-809 TRKNKVATISTSD
+809 TRKNKVTTISTND
-822 EYGVYTPGREFWLEV
+822 EYGVYTPGREFWLEI

>member
-1 MRFFIYLI
+1 
-9 PILSRI
+9 
-15 PLAFI
+15 
-20 NFKNK
+20 
-25 MIIIIIC
+25 
-32 IFILG
+32 
-37 NYTMYQKK
+37 MYQKK
-45 PLMLLFCPTFVSP
+45 QLMLLFCSTFVSP
-58 FVMGKTIETTN
+58 FIMGKTVETTNNQQPTTN

-153 VNINNELTA
+153 VNINNDLA
-162 DSDIFDGSMQ
+162 IDNSIFDGAMQ

-247 ILKLVRPDDVGV
+247 ILKQVRPDDSGA

-299 RLIGFDKNANN
+299 RLIGFDQNANN

-341 FGLRYSNYKE
+341 LGLRYSNYKE
-351 LKYFKENINNNVSDY
+351 LKYFKENIGNNVSDY

-379 FNSGVWTNTLAYDRF
+379 FNSGVWTNALAYDRF
-394 QDKRKSSS
+394 KDKRKSSS
-402 NSVETTS
+402 NNVETTS
-409 VSDENWESLYNFEK
+409 VSDENYDPLYNFEK
-423 GGYGNSQLIQDNLH
+423 GGYGNSRLTQDNLH

-452 EHSISIGGI
+452 EHSISIGSI

-467 QFYRPQDVHSK
+467 QFYRPQDVHQK
-478 VVQVILGANGSNPT
+478 VTLIIGDFRT
-492 EMILLDSTTSKGRVK
+492 ETNSTTSKGRVK
-507 TSYQNIAIYAEDLIK
+507 TTYQNIVAYAEDLIK
-522 WRKFE
+522 WNKFE
-527 FRPGIRIER
+527 LRPGIRIER

-575 LKLANGILKLNNDST
+575 LKLANRILKINDDST

-638 SIPGKRKTSY
+638 TVNRMNKSSY

-685 NTKRADGEEFDLNKL
+685 NTKRADGEEFDLNKR
-700 VSLDGKLMTYREM
+700 VFLDGKLMTYREM
-713 LRQVNSSTE
+713 LRQVNSNTE

-743 KVYMKAPIRHYDP
+743 KVYMKAPIRRYDP

-797 YMQVDILNVLNK
+797 YLQVDILNVLNK
-809 TRKNKVATISTSD
+809 TRKNKVTTISISD

>member
-1 MRFFIYLI
+1 
-9 PILSRI
+9 
-15 PLAFI
+15 
-20 NFKNK
+20 
-25 MIIIIIC
+25 
-32 IFILG
+32 
-37 NYTMYQKK
+37 MYQKK
-45 PLMLLFCPTFVSP
+45 PLMLLFCSTFVSP
-58 FVMGKTIETTN
+58 FVMGKTVETTNNQQPTTN

-153 VNINNELTA
+153 VNINNDLA
-162 DSDIFDGSMQ
+162 IDNSIFDGAMQ

-247 ILKLVRPDDVGV
+247 ILKQVRPDDSGA

-281 NLGMVFGYS
+281 NLGMVLGYS

-299 RLIGFDKNANN
+299 RLIGFDKDASN

-351 LKYFKENINNNVSDY
+351 LKYFKENIGNNVSDY

-379 FNSGVWTNTLAYDRF
+379 FDSGVWTNTLAYDRF

-402 NSVETTS
+402 NNVETTS
-409 VSDENWESLYNFEK
+409 VSDEDYEPLYNFEK
-423 GGYGNSQLIQDNLH
+423 GGYGNSRLTQDNLH

-467 QFYRPQDVHSK
+467 QFYRPQDVHQK
-478 VVQVILGANGSNPT
+478 VTLIMLNKNGKPITETLLSN
-492 EMILLDSTTSKGRVK
+492 STTSKGRVK
-507 TSYQNIAIYAEDLIK
+507 TSYQNIGIYAEDLIK

-536 DDYLKNNNI
+536 DDYLKNNNNI

-575 LKLANGILKLNNDST
+575 LKLANRILKINDDST

-597 SLKTPYAD
+597 SLKSPYAD

-611 DQNMGN
+611 DQNMSN

-638 SIPGKRKTSY
+638 TVNRMKKSSY

-685 NTKRADGEEFDLNKL
+685 NTKRADVSNEFDPNEL
-700 VSLDGKLMTYREM
+700 VYLDGKLMTRSQM
-713 LRQVNSSTE
+713 LQQVNSSTE

-743 KVYMKAPIRHYDP
+743 KVYMKAPIRSYEELDGD
-756 INENNDDD
+756 NNDDT
-764 NAPPRYRSY
+764 PRYRSY

-797 YMQVDILNVLNK
+797 YLQVDILNVLNK
-809 TRKNKVATISTSD
+809 TRKNKVTTISTSD

>member
-1 MRFFIYLI
+1 
-9 PILSRI
+9 
-15 PLAFI
+15 
-20 NFKNK
+20 
-25 MIIIIIC
+25 
-32 IFILG
+32 
-37 NYTMYQKK
+37 MYQKK
-45 PLMLLFCPTFVSP
+45 PLMLLFCSTFVSP
-58 FVMGKTIETTN
+58 FVMGKTVETTNNQQPTTN

-153 VNINNELTA
+153 VNINNDLA
-162 DSDIFDGSMQ
+162 IDNSIFDGAMQ

-247 ILKLVRPDDVGV
+247 ILKQVRPDDSGA

-299 RLIGFDKNANN
+299 RLIGFDEKSNN

-318 HQRLSDNLLLNF
+318 HQRLSDNLLLNL

-341 FGLRYSNYKE
+341 LGLRYSNYKE
-351 LKYFKENINNNVSDY
+351 LKYFKENIGNNVSDY
-366 HQALGATLAWVHS
+366 HQALGTTLAWVHS
-379 FNSGVWTNTLAYDRF
+379 FDSGVWTNTLAYDRF
-394 QDKRKSSS
+394 KDKRKSSS
-402 NSVETTS
+402 NNVETTS
-409 VSDENWESLYNFEK
+409 VSDDDGELLYNFEK
-423 GGYGNSQLIQDNLH
+423 GGYGNSRLTQDNLH

-442 VMDPFYLAST
+442 VMEPFNLGST
-452 EHSISIGGI
+452 EHSISIGSI

-467 QFYRPQDVHSK
+467 QFYRPQDVHQK
-478 VVQVILGANGSNPT
+478 VTLIIGNSRT
-492 EMILLDSTTSKGRVK
+492 ETNSTTSKGRVK
-507 TSYQNIAIYAEDLIK
+507 TTYQNIVAYAEDLIK
-522 WRKFE
+522 WNKFE

-550 ARYHPWDN
+550 ARYHPWDD

-575 LKLANGILKLNNDST
+575 LKLANRILKINDDST
-590 RQHQNFS
+590 RKHQNFS
-597 SLKTPYAD
+597 SLKSPYAD

-638 SIPGKRKTSY
+638 TVRIIMKSSY

-673 TYWTTSLGFDWL
+673 TYWTTSLSFDWL
-685 NTKRADGEEFDLNKL
+685 NTKRADGEEFDLNKP
-700 VSLDGKLMTYREM
+700 VFLDGKLMTYREM
-713 LRQVNSSTE
+713 LRQVNSNTE

-743 KVYMKAPIRHYDP
+743 KVYMKAPIRRYDP
-756 INENNDDD
+756 INEDNYDDD
-764 NAPPRYRSY
+764 APPRYRSY

-809 TRKNKVATISTSD
+809 TRKNKVTTISIND

>member
-1 MRFFIYLI
+1 
-9 PILSRI
+9 
-15 PLAFI
+15 
-20 NFKNK
+20 
-25 MIIIIIC
+25 
-32 IFILG
+32 
-37 NYTMYQKK
+37 MYQKK
-45 PLMLLFCPTFVSP
+45 PLMLLFCSIFVSP

-153 VNINNELTA
+153 VNINNDLA
-162 DSDIFDGSMQ
+162 IDNSIFDGAMQ

-299 RLIGFDKNANN
+299 RLIGFDKDANN

-409 VSDENWESLYNFEK
+409 VLDENYDPLYNFEK
-423 GGYGNSQLIQDNLH
+423 GGYGNSHLTQDNLH

-467 QFYRPQDVHSK
+467 QFYRPQDVHQK
-478 VVQVILGANGSNPT
+478 VTLIMLDKDGNPIETPLSN
-492 EMILLDSTTSKGRVK
+492 STTSKGRVK
-507 TSYQNIAIYAEDLIK
+507 TTYQNIAIYAEDLIK

-527 FRPGIRIER
+527 LRPGIRIER

-550 ARYHPWDN
+550 ARYHPWDE

-597 SLKTPYAD
+597 SLKSPYAD

-617 LALKLGYIHRDNKN
+617 FALKLGYIHRDNKN

-638 SIPGKRKTSY
+638 SITGKRKTSY

-713 LRQVNSSTE
+713 LRQVNSNTE

-743 KVYMKAPIRHYDP
+743 KVYMKAPIRSYEELDSD
-756 INENNDDD
+756 NNNDIS
-764 NAPPRYRSY
+764 RFRSY

-797 YMQVDILNVLNK
+797 YLQVDILNVLNK
-809 TRKNKVATISTSD
+809 TRKNKVTTISTSD
-822 EYGVYTPGREFWLEV
+822 EYGVYTPGREFWLEI

>member
-1 MRFFIYLI
+1 
-9 PILSRI
+9 
-15 PLAFI
+15 
-20 NFKNK
+20 
-25 MIIIIIC
+25 
-32 IFILG
+32 
-37 NYTMYQKK
+37 MYQKK
-45 PLMLLFCPTFVSP
+45 PLMLLFCSTFVSP
-58 FVMGKTIETTN
+58 FVMGKTVETTNNQQPTTN

-153 VNINNELTA
+153 VNINNDLA
-162 DSDIFDGSMQ
+162 IDNSIFDGAMQ

-247 ILKLVRPDDVGV
+247 ILKQVRPDDSGA

-281 NLGMVFGYS
+281 NLGMVLGYS

-299 RLIGFDKNANN
+299 RLIGFDKDASN

-351 LKYFKENINNNVSDY
+351 LKYFKENIGNNVSDY

-379 FNSGVWTNTLAYDRF
+379 FDSGVWTNTLAYDRF

-402 NSVETTS
+402 NNVETTS
-409 VSDENWESLYNFEK
+409 VSDEDYEPLYNFEK
-423 GGYGNSQLIQDNLH
+423 GGYGNSRLTQDNLH

-467 QFYRPQDVHSK
+467 QFYRPQDVHQK
-478 VVQVILGANGSNPT
+478 VTLIMLNKNGKPITETLLSN
-492 EMILLDSTTSKGRVK
+492 STTSKGRVK
-507 TSYQNIAIYAEDLIK
+507 TSYQNIGIYAEDLIK

-527 FRPGIRIER
+527 LRPGIRIER

-575 LKLANGILKLNNDST
+575 LKLANRILKINDDST

-597 SLKTPYAD
+597 SLKSPYAD

-611 DQNMGN
+611 DQNMSN

-638 SIPGKRKTSY
+638 TVNRMKKSSY

-685 NTKRADGEEFDLNKL
+685 NTKRADVSNEFDPNEL
-700 VSLDGKLMTYREM
+700 VYLDGKLMTRSQM
-713 LRQVNSSTE
+713 LQQVNSSTE

-743 KVYMKAPIRHYDP
+743 KVYMKAPIRSYEELDGD
-756 INENNDDD
+756 NNDDT
-764 NAPPRYRSY
+764 PRYRSY

-797 YMQVDILNVLNK
+797 YLQVDILNVLNK
-809 TRKNKVATISTSD
+809 TRKNKVTTISTSD

>member
-1 MRFFIYLI
+1 
-9 PILSRI
+9 
-15 PLAFI
+15 
-20 NFKNK
+20 
-25 MIIIIIC
+25 
-32 IFILG
+32 
-37 NYTMYQKK
+37 MYQKK

-247 ILKLVRPDDVGV
+247 ILKQVRPDLDGV
-259 AELQPKYNKQTFNIL
+259 AELQPKYDKQTFNIL

-299 RLIGFDKNANN
+299 RLIGYKTATTE
-310 KAQLDKQN
+310 AQLDKQN

-492 EMILLDSTTSKGRVK
+492 EMILLYSTTSKGRVK